1 MYVRKISKPDHVRYL
16 SAGSGFIL
24 LGCIAYLAVVAKTG
38 KGIPC
43 LFYRFLGLKCPGCG
57 MTRAAVSI
65 VHGDLKAAAGY
76 NIMSV
81 TVMPALF
88 VYLVYR
94 VIREEGFNNKDVE
107 VWEYFFFILI
117 FMVAF
122 FYTILRNFL

>member
-1 MYVRKISKPDHVRYL
+1 
-16 SAGSGFIL
+16 
-24 LGCIAYLAVVAKTG
+24 
-38 KGIPC
+38 
-43 LFYRFLGLKCPGCG
+43 

-65 VHGDLKAAAGY
+65 VRGDLKAAAGY

-107 VWEYFFFILI
+107 VWEYSFFIII

>member
-1 MYVRKISKPDHVRYL
+1 MRKINRPDHIRYL
-16 SAGSGFIL
+16 SAGSWFIL
-24 LGCIAYLAVVAKTG
+24 LGCIAYLAIVTKTG

-43 LFYRFLGLKCPGCG
+43 LFYRFLGIKCPGCG

-65 VHGDLKAAAGY
+65 VHGDLIAAAGY

-94 VIREEGFNNKDVE
+94 VIREECFNNKDVE
-107 VWEYFFFILI
+107 VWEYLFFVLI
-117 FMVAF
+117 FMVTVM
-122 FYTILRNFL
+122 YTVLRNFI

>member
-1 MYVRKISKPDHVRYL
+1 MRKINKPDHVRYL

-24 LGCIAYLAVVAKTG
+24 LGCIVYLAIVAKTG

-43 LFYRFLGLKCPGCG
+43 LFYRLLGLKCPGCG

-65 VHGDLKAAAGY
+65 FHGDLKAAAGY

-88 VYLVYR
+88 LYLVYR

-107 VWEYFFFILI
+107 VWEYLFFVLI
-117 FMVAF
+117 FMVTVI
-122 FYTILRNFL
+122 YTILRNFL

>member
-24 LGCIAYLAVVAKTG
+24 LGCIAYLAIVTKTG

-43 LFYRFLGLKCPGCG
+43 LFYRLLGLKCPGCG

-65 VHGDLKAAAGY
+65 VRGDLKAAAGY